1 MGGDCRNCIDYE
13 PESEP
18 EPEPEPEQI
27 IIKLDYCVGDF
38 YISELVPVILPSGFL
53 QVKTWFGNVQDEY
66 GNTVMSEDKASSN
79 NLIYSQIDNV
89 ESLIT
94 DSTDLVIPYNFP
106 KINFI
111 NTDDGL
117 SMTQIVNTF
126 DNNDNLCGYYPDLVR
141 KYVYDKILAYYSNVF
156 GIKNSKY
163 VDILKCI
170 LKQQQYSIPNIH
182 LLEKASDNFQNIT
195 SGKVSDILKKLV
207 KILTVR

>member
-1 MGGDCRNCIDYE
+1 M
-13 PESEP
+13 
-18 EPEPEPEQI
+18 
-27 IIKLDYCVGDF
+27 
-38 YISELVPVILPSGFL
+38 PVILPSGFL

-66 GNTVMSEDKASSN
+66 GNTVMSQDKVSSN
-79 NLIYSQIDNV
+79 DLIDSQIDNV

-126 DNNDNLCGYYPDLVR
+126 DNNTNLCGYYPDLVR

-170 LKQQQYSIPNIH
+170 LKQHNIYNSPIH
-182 LLEKASDNFQNIT
+182 LLEKDSSNFQNI
-195 SGKVSDILKKLV
+195 SQNLLYLLIFLQK
-207 KILTVR
+207 